1 MRIEVAGENAL
12 IIYFAE
18 ETSPTVSAQIQQ
30 AAIELEQ
37 ALGDKLVDLIP
48 SYASLLV
55 IYDALRCDHLWVREC
70 IRGVLNTLIPTLHSE
85 SGFNKQ
91 ALSPRSS
98 FDEQAPS
105 PPGSGSMRESEP
117 KDETAGKT
125 VELPVWYDPES
136 GPDLESLAK
145 NADLSPEEVIAIHQS
160 SEYRVYAIGFA
171 PGFAYLGQVDERIAA
186 PRLASP
192 RLKVPR
198 GAVAIADRQTAVYP
212 DVSPGG
218 WNLIGLCPTR
228 MFDPA
233 ATPTMPVSVG
243 DNIRFKAIERDE
255 FLALGGELP

>member
-1 MRIEVAGENAL
+1 MRTEVAGENAL
-12 IIYFAE
+12 IIYFAD
-18 ETSPTVSAQIQQ
+18 ETSPEVSAQIQQ
-30 AAIELEQ
+30 AAIGLEQ

-55 IYDALRCDHLWVREC
+55 IYDALRCDHLWVGDC
-70 IRGVLNTLIPTLHSE
+70 IRGVCSTLTPTSDGE
-85 SGFNKQ
+85 ERNSQ
-91 ALSPRSS
+91 ASAPLSPRIV
-98 FDEQAPS
+98 
-105 PPGSGSMRESEP
+105 PPNSALSEAEGQS
-117 KDETAGKT
+117 KII
-125 VELPVWYDPES
+125 ELPVWYSPES
-136 GPDLESLAK
+136 GPDLESLAQ
-145 NADLSPEEVIAIHQS
+145 NAGLTPEEVIAIHQS

-186 PRLASP
+186 PRLATP

-228 MFDPA
+228 MFDPQ

-243 DNIRFKAIERDE
+243 DSIRFKAIERDE